1 MDLLN
6 DRGLMGEGCIPLRHI
21 RAWVEAAGFHGFNE
35 VEVFST
41 RLWAMNQDDYL
52 KKIIQAY
59 REHV

>member
-1 MDLLN
+1 
-6 DRGLMGEGCIPLRHI
+6 MGEGCIPLRHI
-21 RAWVEAAGFHGFNE
+21 RAWVEAAGFQGFNE

-41 RLWAMNQDDYL
+41 RLWAMDQEDYL